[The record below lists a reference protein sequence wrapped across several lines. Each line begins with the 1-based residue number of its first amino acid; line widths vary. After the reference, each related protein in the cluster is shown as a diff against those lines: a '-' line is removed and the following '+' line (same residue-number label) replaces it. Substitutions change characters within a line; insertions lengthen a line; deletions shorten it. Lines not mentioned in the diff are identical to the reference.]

1 MNMYQ
6 LKLMSGEKFNISK
19 EEVNLL
25 SGKNGLVF
33 IQSLNGF
40 INISSVS
47 SILPL
52 EIIDSDRKK
61 TKDGQWCIKKFGQW
75 YLEKD
80 QDVRVNLAYYP
91 ELESIENKKE
101 IEAPSKFAKELK
113 DKF

>member
-61 TKDGQWCIKKFGQW
+61 DEGRSMV
-75 YLEKD
+75 Y
-80 QDVRVNLAYYP
+80 
-91 ELESIENKKE
+91 KE
-101 IEAPSKFAKELK
+101 VWSMVFRKRPRCKS
-113 DKF
+113 